1 MKTSHQRYLLL
12 TLGGVSA
19 LAVAVALVGQGR
31 KDSPASGSSP
41 PPSVSEAVGSSL
53 AVQVTSAP
61 TPGTVPPPYPVFPHG
76 NKLTQALDEN
86 DPQAQKF
93 LDFYAR
99 QGGVS
104 FPALTRGALTALP
117 DRTLDIA
124 HNGLNLGS
132 QRFNSS
138 LVCQSCHDAD
148 WLANSDITPPDGAP
162 STYKALPTM
171 AFWQMPTV
179 EKFWDDKT
187 PPSFLDPQ
195 AALPLAANWS
205 PFGDWSASVKALA
218 GRDPIFLAQVETTRS
233 LSPHQP
239 DSVDNLCLRCHSPL
253 AQRQAASSHRP
264 FTHDLLYATP
274 ENSKDDP
281 QKAVLGALGRDGI
294 SCSACHSVAPDSGQP
309 WDGTDYTAFY
319 GTTSGTLF
327 GDNLSARLTTR
338 ADTVQPPPFPFT
350 SSMNLH
356 PGTIVGP
363 DKHLNTQ
370 PMAAAGL
377 SLETAATVGGHSY
390 LRDSMVC
397 GSCHVVILPR
407 VPTNYRAS
415 MPISEAEAHGAYERP
430 ASCPPSQTTF
440 SGSADFLSDPCVELA
455 YEQTTYFEWLNS
467 GYAPSTATCM
477 TCHMQITAPDSPYDG
492 SMKVAQQND
501 ALAAF
506 YRDNTS
512 LPPRQ
517 YNRHTLLGINL
528 FVHEMF
534 QQFPDVLGLNFY
546 AQQDSRVPPYLQSPE
561 IRERTPNLVTN
572 PGAEDGPSAD
582 LKADGW
588 TTDPGQTVMVV
599 SRAQGLS
606 QQAIKPSHGAEFF
619 QLSGG
624 ATLTVD
630 VSAYQGLIDKAA
642 GAATVLWGA
651 TTYCDGVVPC
661 GTLALQQKSAQG
673 TWTATTGSIPMN
685 ATQQRWLGVQVASP
699 TPIPAGTSALRLAFQ
714 PGRELKLDDV
724 FLALKFPDGSVAPLK
739 DGARGYAF
747 AQNLLNAEQSILDLA
762 VNTAQGV
769 FDPAQPAVLV
779 SVATPT
785 ESGGM
790 LSVPVT
796 VTSNVGHKFPSGAGF
811 RRAFLQFEVLG
822 ASGNV
827 LWASGQ
833 PNALGV
839 ICNGV
844 CKPDDSALL
853 ASEFTTDPSNLQPN
867 HQVITRQDQ
876 AQIYELRAVDDYNL
890 LTSLE
895 LQQFRE
901 VKDNRLLPEG
911 WVSPAQRKADEMLLG
926 LNLKQLASLT
936 EPLSTVL
943 GANDTSVS
951 GDPDFNTSPAKGTDH
966 ITYQVKLSEV
976 SGWKSIRV
984 RMNYQTIPPSYLNAR
999 FRDSLR
1005 DAQGKPKQPG
1015 PAVQRLIYMSSH
1027 LNTKTSLTYKSQGQ
1041 GAQQVDFM
1049 NNWSMVLSEAIV
1061 TKN

>member
-1 MKTSHQRYLLL
+1 MKTSSQRYLLL
-12 TLGGVSA
+12 ALGGVSA
-19 LAVAVALVGQGR
+19 LTVGVALVGQQGR
-31 KDSPASGSSP
+31 DSRASGSTP
-41 PPSVSEAVGSSL
+41 PPVSQAMRAGTSVNVS
-53 AVQVTSAP
+53 SAP
-61 TPGTVPPPYPVFPHG
+61 TPGTVPEPYPVFPHG
-76 NKLTQALDEN
+76 NKLTQPLAEG
-86 DPQAQKF
+86 DPQVQRF
-93 LDFYAR
+93 LGFYAK

-104 FPALTRGALTALP
+104 FPPLTLEALTALP
-117 DRTLDIA
+117 NRTLDIA
-124 HNGLNLGS
+124 HNNLNLGS

-148 WLANSDITPPDGAP
+148 WLASSDLKPPDGSP

-171 AFWQMPTV
+171 TFWQMPEV
-179 EKFWDDKT
+179 DKFWNDNT
-187 PPSFLDPQ
+187 PPSYLDPN

-218 GRDPIFLAQVETTRS
+218 GRDPIFLAQVETTRK

-239 DSVDNLCLRCHSPL
+239 ASVDNLCLRCHSPL
-253 AQRQAASSHRP
+253 GQRQAASAHKA

-274 ENSKDDP
+274 ENSKQDP
-281 QKAVLGALGRDGI
+281 ERAVLGALGRDGV
-294 SCSACHSVAPDSGQP
+294 SCSACHSVAPDGGQP
-309 WDGTDYTAFY
+309 WNGTDYTAFY
-319 GTTSGTLF
+319 GTTSGTVF
-327 GDNLSARLTTR
+327 GDNVAARLTTPGE
-338 ADTVQPPPFPFT
+338 AVQPPPFPFT

-363 DKHLNTQ
+363 DKGLNKQ

-397 GSCHVVILPR
+397 GSCHVVILPK

-415 MPISEAEAHGAYERP
+415 MPIAEAEAHGAYKRP
-430 ASCPPSQTTF
+430 SSCPPGQTTF

-467 GYAPSTATCM
+467 GYAQSTSTCM
-477 TCHMQITAPDSPYDG
+477 TCHMQLTAPDSPYD
-492 SMKVAQQND
+492 SNVKVAQQND
-501 ALAAF
+501 DLAAF
-506 YRDNTS
+506 YRDNQS

-546 AQQDSRVPPYLQSPE
+546 SQPDSRVPPYLQSPE
-561 IRERTPNLVTN
+561 ILTRTPNLVTN
-572 PGAEDGPSAD
+572 PGAEDGS
-582 LKADGW
+582 KANLTAGGW
-588 TTDPGQTVMVV
+588 TPDSGATVTVV
-599 SRAQGLS
+599 SQVRGLS
-606 QQAIKPSHGAEFF
+606 QQTIKPSHGAEFF

-630 VSAYQGLIDKAA
+630 VSGYQGLIDKAA

-651 TTYCDGVVPC
+651 TVYCDGVVPC

-673 TWTATTGSIPMN
+673 TWTATAGTTPMP
-685 ATQQRWLGVQVASP
+685 ASKQRWIPVQAASP
-699 TPIPAGTSALRLAFQ
+699 TAIPAGTSALRLAFQ
-714 PGRELKLDDV
+714 PGRELSVDDV
-724 FLALKFPDGSVAPLK
+724 FLALKFPDGSVAPLV
-739 DGARGYAF
+739 DGERNYTF
-747 AQNLLNAEQSILDLA
+747 AKNLLNAEQSILDLA
-762 VNTAQGV
+762 VNTSQGV
-769 FDPAQPAVLV
+769 FDPKQPAVLV
-779 SVATPT
+779 SVDTPT
-785 ESGGM
+785 ESSGV
-790 LSVPVT
+790 LNVPVT

-811 RRAFLQFEVLG
+811 RRAFLQFEVLD
-822 ASGNV
+822 ASGRV

-844 CKPDDSALL
+844 CQADDSALL
-853 ASEFTTDPSNLQPN
+853 ASEFTTDPAKLQPN

-876 AQIYELRAVDDYNL
+876 AQIYELRAVDDYNR

-895 LQQFRE
+895 LQQFKE

-911 WVSPAQRKADEMLLG
+911 WIAPEQRKPDEQLLG
-926 LNLKQLASLT
+926 LNLQQLARLT
-936 EPLSTVL
+936 EPFSSVL
-943 GANDTSVS
+943 GPTDTSVS
-951 GDPDFNTSPAKGTDH
+951 GDPDFNTSPAKGLDH
-966 ITYQVKLSEV
+966 VTYQVPLSAV

-984 RMNYQTIPPSYLNAR
+984 RMNYQTIPPAYLNAR
-999 FRDSLR
+999 FKDSLL
-1005 DAQGKPKQPG
+1005 DGQGKPAQPG

-1027 LNTKTSLTYKSQGQ
+1027 LNTKTSLTYKPQGQ
-1041 GAQQVDFM
+1041 GARQVDFM
-1049 NNWSMVLSEAIV
+1049 DNWSMVLSEALV